1 MKALLLL
8 AVYTVLATVPAFA
21 SLTCRCYSHHTQHN
35 HSCCCCHKATSCQE
49 HDLHYQ
55 RPCTCGHN
63 HSTEVALYT
72 YQPSDNERTTQRI
85 AVVEL
90 PEALLSER
98 LGVEPSVFRSIT
110 SFLRDER
117 VRSGP
122 TLFVRALRA
131 PPVLV

>member
-1 MKALLLL
+1 MTALLLL

-21 SLTCRCYSHHTQHN
+21 SLTCRCQSHHTQHT
-35 HSCCCCHKATSCQE
+35 HSGCCCHKATPCQE

-72 YQPSDNERTTQRI
+72 YQPADGERTTHRI

-90 PEALLSER
+90 PEALLLEN
-98 LGVEPSVFRSIT
+98 LTVEPPVFRST
-110 SFLRDER
+110 APLQLDER
-117 VRSGP
+117 ERSGP
-122 TLFVRALRA
+122 ALFVRALRA